1 MPGFSNLLEGIS
13 NINDEARCT
22 AEEMDEARRKNVAY
36 EYLCHLEEAKK
47 WLEAMLKERLPPAP
61 ELEENLRNGIV
72 LGKLAHLLSPSAV
85 PLFRIYDLDAKRYA
99 QVGLQFRHTD
109 NINYWLKALECVR
122 LPKRL
127 TIFNYPLIIITIA
140 ITYYFCI
147 ITTIVLTDD
156 EIQVMSEQLQQSGVP
171 MPSFQGIG
179 RLLSNEPDIDPHILH
194 EAIIQVN
201 NAIDAQDSK
210 LLLEKLANPYLRIK
224 HVLMTYAD
232 NYLNIL
238 YSAKAQKVETAQNK
252 SLNGSHTDEY
262 DELLDRSELQGHITF
277 TNVQCKWDEIL
288 NSIKKN
294 DPGALYVIL
303 TDSCLELYDVERGN
317 EDFYAAEL
325 QDYIEDRERV
335 VMHSAAQQ
343 TKFLQNVVDNGNKEA
358 EIERKRMWYKT
369 YHAIHPNNSARGGS
383 AVIVREELNHHEF
396 KKIELQEFQSISIKV
411 KLIGRPSGTITII
424 GAVYCPPQFK
434 LKKMEYIDF
443 LNNFTGKFIIGGD
456 FKSKNTQIKQDDA
469 FSSLKEIRAGVPQGS
484 VLGPLLYIL
493 YTSDIPQPENE
504 ELVYSD
510 VVASLRVLSDIADV
524 SAAVDVGCPDR
535 IWETLSKPAI
545 RLKTLLDPELKL
557 QYWRALTACRQFKL
571 SENCACALLCY
582 MDIHDCVALVN
593 SEHNDNKSAIAS
605 LQALN
610 HAVAIGDKTKL
621 FEALLNPALKINHE
635 LSKRDISL
643 LLKLLQDHRND
654 LAEGMELWLVDVQD
668 IIEKLVNDVEE
679 VCEVWEWLSRV
690 NTALRNNDKED
701 TILCLTSAPDCCSM
715 DKLSS
720 VNNKEIVRVYSLL
733 YNYKSNKMNHC
744 TTKWTTYCTK
754 SGHNVYLNLEHL
766 ENPFTWERPYGVADN
781 CSKDNSGNLNVGEI
795 LSIVEK
801 VVQKSNEKTT
811 KDNGNQPSQSPPKL
825 DERQNRSTIEQ
836 EVNLRKRNRSA
847 VKIQRWWRA
856 IIFKRKQQKCVVKSP
871 RFSSGD
877 DILKYYR
884 NKVKEIIRVQA
895 LWRGR
900 QTRNV
905 YNSLVHQ
912 PNPSFKIVR
921 HFIPLLEFNTED
933 YQRELQLQALKADVV
948 RAIRHNSELD
958 KQLDQ
963 MDIMIG
969 LLVENRTTIQDVQK
983 AGKRLNDTVSSG
995 NGGLKALNASSRKQL
1010 VAYQHLFYTLQTQPH
1025 YLAKLVFCLPQS
1037 RCTQFLRV
1045 VILRLFN
1052 FTTTSREEYL
1062 LLKLLQHALHE
1073 EIKCKITKPADVI
1086 TGDPLVLN
1094 VAVNYARQHYGQNT
1108 LSHILGP
1115 IVMKVLNNKML
1126 SIDTNPL
1133 SIYNRWRIE
1142 TETET
1147 GMASNLPNLSSA
1159 TEALDYEEVMER
1171 LQSSIAQLKANVTM
1185 FLDHIMESKAAIP
1198 YGLLFLAKELRNGL
1212 RMKFPDVLE
1221 KDILKVVGNLIY
1233 YRFINSAIV
1242 APDAFDVLP
1251 AEQPPLTNAQR
1262 HNLASIAKIL
1272 QFAASKKGFGE
1283 ESPHLQGL
1291 NQFLV
1296 ECHEK
1301 FKQFLRSCCEV
1312 EDLESHF
1319 FITEFTEATLINQP
1333 ATYVT
1338 LQELRD
1344 VHRVLLDYAEHIA
1357 PDPHDMLH
1365 DLLADLGPLPTASQ
1379 LLGCQYLNY
1388 LDYVLFALNCRTKE
1402 LLVEV
1407 LPLLSGHNL
1416 PGALRIEPTD
1426 AQEEAF
1432 KLRQAIKAQN
1442 NENSESGGLRESK
1455 ARLRKLLSQLEE
1467 QGLVSRDDGYQT
1479 IISSLAKD
1487 ICNKGRYRNIQA
1499 KELISVR
1506 ATKKALDEKSKFF
1519 EEKVKFYNEYIDK
1532 CLENIGRNK
1541 RNVHHTLTGA
1551 GGDSA
1556 RKVKK
1561 KVTLKYTGAQLREK
1575 GVVTSIEGLPAAQ
1588 FKNVLFEISAAD
1600 TAGRFLI
1607 RGKYMG
1613 VELEKVEIDIKKLL
1627 QLQYEGIGMMDI
1639 FGKAKININLLIY
1652 LLNKKFYLK

>member
-1 MPGFSNLLEGIS
+1 MPGMNKLLEGIS
-13 NINDEARCT
+13 AVNDEARSS
-22 AEEMDEARRKNVAY
+22 AEEMDEARRKNIAY
-36 EYLCHLEEAKK
+36 EYLCHLEEARK

-61 ELEENLRNGIV
+61 VLEESLRNGIV
-72 LGKLAHLLSPSAV
+72 LGKLGHLVAPAVV
-85 PLFRIYDLDAKRYA
+85 PLFRIYDLDAKRYN

-109 NINYWLKALECVR
+109 NINYWLKSLESVR
-122 LPKRL
+122 LPKTFHPETTDVYDKKNMPK
-127 TIFNYPLIIITIA
+127 TIYCIHALGTHLFKLGKAPLIQDL
-140 ITYYFCI
+140 YGKVKF
-147 ITTIVLTDD
+147 TDD
-156 EIQVMSEQLQQSGVP
+156 EIRVMSAQLQESGVP

-179 RLLSNEPDIDPHILH
+179 RLLSNEPDLDPHILH
-194 EAIIQVN
+194 EAILQVN
-201 NAIDAQDSK
+201 QAVDAEDAK
-210 LLLEKLANPYLRIK
+210 LLLEKLANPYLKIK

-232 NYLNIL
+232 KYLEIL
-238 YSAKAQKVETAQNK
+238 SSAKAQKVESAQNK

-277 TNVQCKWDEIL
+277 TNVECKWNEIL
-288 NSIKKN
+288 TSIRKN
-294 DPGALYVIL
+294 DTDALYVIL
-303 TDSCLELYDVERGN
+303 TDACLELYDVKRGN

-335 VMHSAAQQ
+335 VMHSAAEQI
-343 TKFLQNVVDNGNKEA
+343 KFLQNVVDNGNKEA
-358 EIERKRMWYKT
+358 EIERKRKECVDRIN
-369 YHAIHPNNSARGGS
+369 AELENNNPEGFASALRALLPFVPSGS
-383 AVIVREELNHHEF
+383 F
-396 KKIELQEFQSISIKV
+396 QEFSMPLYYEEMRMDLV
-411 KLIGRPSGTITII
+411 ESG
-424 GAVYCPPQFK
+424 
-434 LKKMEYIDF
+434 
-443 LNNFTGKFIIGGD
+443 
-456 FKSKNTQIKQDDA
+456 
-469 FSSLKEIRAGVPQGS
+469 
-484 VLGPLLYIL
+484 
-493 YTSDIPQPENE
+493 E

-535 IWETLSKPAI
+535 IWEALSKPAI
-545 RLKTLLDPELKL
+545 RLKLIDNWTNYLLKNGNVCQCRTLLDPELKL

-593 SEHNDNKSAIAS
+593 SEHNDNKSAITS
-605 LQALN
+605 LQELN
-610 HAVAIGDKTKL
+610 NAVAMDDKTKL
-621 FEALLNPALKINHE
+621 FEALQNPALKIKHE
-635 LSKRDISL
+635 VSKRDIPHL
-643 LLKLLQDHRND
+643 IKLLQDHRND
-654 LAEGMELWLVDVQD
+654 LAEGMELWLVDVQE
-668 IIEKLVNDVEE
+668 IIEKLVNEVDE

-690 NTALRNNDKED
+690 NTALRKNDKED
-701 TILCLTSAPDCCSM
+701 TILCITSAPECCGL

-720 VNNKEIVRVYSLL
+720 INNKEVGRVYSLL

-744 TTKWTTYCTK
+744 TTKWTTYTTK
-754 SGHNVYLNLEHL
+754 SGHNVYMNLEHL
-766 ENPFTWERPYGVADN
+766 ENPFTWERPYGVTEN
-781 CSKDNSGNLNVGEI
+781 CAKDNSGNLTVNEI
-795 LSIVEK
+795 MGLVHK
-801 VVQKSNEKTT
+801 VVQKSNEKTC
-811 KDNGNQPSQSPPKL
+811 KDNSNQRSVKSPSKVDDRQDRSRIEREL
-825 DERQNRSTIEQ
+825 D
-836 EVNLRKRNRSA
+836 LRLRNRSA
-847 VKIQRWWRA
+847 VKIQRWWRE
-856 IIFKRKQQKCVVKSP
+856 IISKRRQAKRVIKSP
-871 RFSSGD
+871 RFTSGD

-884 NKVKEIIRVQA
+884 NKVKQIIKVQA

-948 RAIRHNSELD
+948 RTIRHNTELD

-983 AGKRLNDTVSSG
+983 AGNRLNDAVSRG
-995 NGGLKALNASSRKQL
+995 HQGGLKALTATSRKQL
-1010 VAYQHLFYTLQTQPH
+1010 LAYQHLFYTLQTQPH
-1025 YLAKLVFCLPQS
+1025 YLAKLVFLLPQS
-1037 RCTQFLRV
+1037 RCTHLLRV
-1045 VILRLFN
+1045 VILRLFS

-1073 EIKCKITKPADVI
+1073 EIKCKIAKPADVI

-1159 TEALDYEEVMER
+1159 KEALDYPEVVER
-1171 LQSSIAQLKANVTM
+1171 LNSSILLLKLNVTM

-1212 RMKFPDVLE
+1212 QMKFPDVLE
-1221 KDILKVVGNLIY
+1221 KEILKVVGNLIY

-1251 AEQPPLTNAQR
+1251 PEQPPLTNAQR

-1283 ESPHLQGL
+1283 ESPHLQSL
-1291 NQFLV
+1291 NTFLV

-1301 FKQFLRSCCEV
+1301 FKLFLRSCCEV

-1319 FITEFTEATLINQP
+1319 FITEFTEATLMNQP
-1333 ATYVT
+1333 AVYVT

-1344 VHRVLLDYAEHIA
+1344 VHRVLLDYSEHIA

-1365 DLLADLGPLPTASQ
+1365 DLLADLGPVPTASQ
-1379 LLGCQYLNY
+1379 LLGFNCDEAGAESQLAQTEVCLTLTNKYEVAET
-1388 LDYVLFALNCRTKE
+1388 DKSEITKLFIKTKE
-1402 LLVEV
+1402 LLVDV
-1407 LPLLSGHNL
+1407 LPFLSGHNL
-1416 PGALRIEPTD
+1416 PGALRIDPTD

-1432 KLRQAIKAQN
+1432 KQRQALKAQN
-1442 NENSESGGLRESK
+1442 KDNTESGGLRESK

-1479 IISSLAKD
+1479 IISSLAND
-1487 ICNKGRYRNIQA
+1487 ICNKGRYRKIQA
-1499 KELISVR
+1499 KELLSVR

-1541 RNVHHTLTGA
+1541 RNVHMKPGVVGG

-1561 KVTLKYTGAQLREK
+1561 KTTLKYTGAQLRDK
-1575 GVVTSIEGLPAAQ
+1575 GVVTCIEGLPPGQ
-1588 FKNVLFEISAAD
+1588 FKNVLFEISPSDAA
-1600 TAGRFLI
+1600 GLFLI

-1639 FGKAKININLLIY
+1639 FGKAKININLLIH